1 MNIKFAGQFAMAG
14 AMALASMSTPSF
26 AQEPMPVV
34 ASFSILGDLVQQVG
48 GERVRVETLV
58 GPNGDAHVFQPAPAD
73 VQKVRSAK
81 VLVLNG
87 LGLEGWMTRL
97 QQSSGF
103 KGIVVTAS
111 TGVKTQT
118 LEDEHGGTKRITD
131 PHAWQSLTNG
141 RVYVRNIEQALETA
155 DPDGKDVYAHN
166 ASTLIA
172 AIDALEPEVKAA
184 IDGLP
189 PDRRKIIT
197 SHDAFG
203 YFGTA
208 YGMQFIA
215 PTGVSTDSEPSARDV
230 ANIIRQIRA
239 QKIPAV
245 FLENI
250 SDPRMLERISK
261 ESGARIGGT
270 LYSDALSPPDG
281 PAATYLDMFRHNV
294 AMLTKA
300 LAPTH

>member
-1 MNIKFAGQFAMAG
+1 MNHARRRVVIGAATAAFLMPSAGG
-14 AMALASMSTPSF
+14 F
-26 AQEPMPVV
+26 AQERMPVV
-34 ASFSILGDLVQQVG
+34 ASFSILGDLVGEIG
-48 GERVRVETLV
+48 GDRVRVETLV
-58 GPNGDAHVFQPAPAD
+58 GPNGDAHVLQPAPAD
-73 VQKVRSAK
+73 VQKVRAAK

-103 KGIVVTAS
+103 KGVVVTAS
-111 TGVKTQT
+111 TGVRTQT
-118 LEDEHGGTKRITD
+118 VLDEHGGTKPVTD
-131 PHAWQSLTNG
+131 PHAWQDLANG
-141 RVYVRNIEQALETA
+141 RIYVRNIEQGLAKA
-155 DPDGKDVYAHN
+155 DPEGREIYAHN
-166 ASTLIA
+166 AATLVA

-184 IDGLP
+184 IQRLP

-203 YFGTA
+203 YFGSA

-215 PTGVSTDSEPSARDV
+215 PTGVSTDSEPSAKDV
-230 ANIIRQIRA
+230 AAIIRQIRA
-239 QKIPAV
+239 EKVPAV

-250 SDPRMLERISK
+250 SDPRMLERISQ
-261 ESGARIGGT
+261 ESGAKIGGT

-281 PAATYLDMFRHNV
+281 PAGTYLAMFRHNV

-300 LAPTH
+300 LAPAQ